1 MGYKELTKQA
11 EGFTTDED
19 LTLQEGTRYKIK
31 LTTSNR
37 AGLKTVHKT
46 DGVVVDVSPPEV
58 KFKYVCNIPNYEAW
72 NPFAIY
78 LIQLCFIRIQI
89 ITVILISCPV

>member
-19 LTLQEGTRYKIK
+19 LALEEGTRYKIK

-58 KFKYVCNIPNYEAW
+58 KFEYVTYPIMKHETLLPY
-72 NPFAIY
+72 IY
-78 LIQLCFIRIQI
+78 PPI
-89 ITVILISCPV
+89 